1 MQLIDKRPE
10 HRYSGHRIAECAD
23 APRPGQGRGPHIHAG
38 LIQSAVLLSVRTD
51 FPRNALM
58 ASEYERFQGQ
68 DDRLKAEDQS
78 MNERNRV
85 HEV

>member
-1 MQLIDKRPE
+1 
-10 HRYSGHRIAECAD
+10 
-23 APRPGQGRGPHIHAG
+23 
-38 LIQSAVLLSVRTD
+38 
-51 FPRNALM
+51 M